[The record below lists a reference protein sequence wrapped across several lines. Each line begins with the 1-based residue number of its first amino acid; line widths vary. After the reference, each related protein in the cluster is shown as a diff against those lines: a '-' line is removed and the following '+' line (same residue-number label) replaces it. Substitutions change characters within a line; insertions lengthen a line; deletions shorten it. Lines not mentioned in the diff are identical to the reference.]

1 MTSVSI
7 PKTMKGVQMKNIG
20 GPEVLQ
26 YKTDLPV
33 PVPRGGEVLVKN
45 EFIGINYV
53 DVFVAIL
60 PFLDLNA
67 SLS

>member
-1 MTSVSI
+1 
-7 PKTMKGVQMKNIG
+7 MKNIG